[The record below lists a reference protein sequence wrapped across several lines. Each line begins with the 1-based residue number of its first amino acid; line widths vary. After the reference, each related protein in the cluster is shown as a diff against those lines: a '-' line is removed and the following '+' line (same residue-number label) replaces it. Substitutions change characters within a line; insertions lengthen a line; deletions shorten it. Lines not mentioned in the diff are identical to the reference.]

1 MTRITRLI
9 IGALLT
15 VAVLSPAATAQA
27 EIAQP
32 TPSASFVGDESGLS
46 SGSAGL
52 QKQVVCTIIKLIHL
66 NQGPEFC
73 R

>member
-1 MTRITRLI
+1 MTRITRLT

-27 EIAQP
+27 EIPQP
-32 TPSASFVGDESGLS
+32 TPSASLVDAGD
-46 SGSAGL
+46 SGSASGTTGL
-52 QKQVVCTIIKLIHL
+52 VCTIIKLVL
-66 NQGPEFC
+66 MNQGPEFC